1 LNLATEIPLTE
12 QEERLIRSENIF
24 VGKMISLRVDSTLIT
39 KNGRQIEARREVI
52 EHLPSIVIVPL
63 SETGEILLVEQFRH
77 ATGERLLEAPA
88 GGVEN
93 NETPLQAA
101 SRELQEETGYAPGR
115 LTTLGSFWIAP
126 GWCNEYMHAYLA
138 TELTLSRLPQDEDE
152 DVSVVSVAMN
162 DVHGLIRQ
170 GRIQDAKSIAVLLMA
185 LHLFM
190 PSSSKG

>member
-1 LNLATEIPLTE
+1 MTV
-12 QEERLIRSENIF
+12 QEEQLIRSETIF
-24 VGKMISLRVDSTLIT
+24 VGKAISLRVDSTRMT
-39 KNGRQIEARREVI
+39 KNGLNIETLREVV

-63 SETGEILLVEQFRH
+63 SETGEILLVEQYRH

-88 GGVEN
+88 GGVEK

-101 SRELQEETGYAPGR
+101 SRELQEETGYAPGQ
-115 LTTLGSFWIAP
+115 LTTLGGFWVAP
-126 GWCNEYMHAYLA
+126 GWCSEYMHAYLA

-152 DVSVVSVAMN
+152 DVKVVSVAMN

-185 LHLFM
+185 LHLFI
-190 PSSSKG
+190 P